1 MAHSAI
7 GLIEQLTANINALVK
22 TARFAQL
29 IPEVGSNFVGCL
41 SGASQLSDVAGLTGR
56 IILDRGRP
64 VAVGEVDFGWAPFL
78 SRVLLKA
85 HSLNEDIRSAI
96 SLRNTAIIVE
106 AFRRAEF
113 QVVGYRL
120 PENKPAPE
128 CMTLMALNKLG
139 FVPEVLFDWGAHGL
153 EPLVV
158 AFASKPREVRLCAQ
172 KAIKEMLA
180 SE

>member
-1 MAHSAI
+1 MVERTHS
-7 GLIEQLTANINALVK
+7 LKEQLKANIHAIVK
-22 TARFAQL
+22 TAGFERL

-41 SGASQLSDVAGLTGR
+41 LGTTKLKEVAGLTGR

-64 VAVGEVDFGWAPFL
+64 VAIGDVDFGWAPFMGQ
-78 SRVLLKA
+78 VLLKA
-85 HSLNEDIRSAI
+85 HSLNKQILSAI
-96 SLRNTAIIVE
+96 SVRNTPDIVD
-106 AFRRAEF
+106 ASRHANL

-120 PENKPAPE
+120 PENKPPPD

-153 EPLVV
+153 EPLVIV
-158 AFASKPREVRLCAQ
+158 FGSSPREVRVRVQ
-172 KAIKEMLA
+172 KIIGELLA